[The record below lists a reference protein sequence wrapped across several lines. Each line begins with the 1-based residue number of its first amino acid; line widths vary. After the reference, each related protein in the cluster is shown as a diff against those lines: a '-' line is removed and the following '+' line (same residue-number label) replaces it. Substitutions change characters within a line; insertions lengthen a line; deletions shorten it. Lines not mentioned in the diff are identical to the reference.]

1 MNFSYKISGN
11 PVMSTSTYL
20 DLPQDS
26 NSCTPDI
33 YPEAETN
40 SNNNSLHTPSNKRK
54 RKKKQSLWSKGMVT
68 KKAKVIHKVRNMIS
82 GISQS
87 TYVHT

>member
-1 MNFSYKISGN
+1 MNTN
-11 PVMSTSTYL
+11 TYL

-68 KKAKVIHKVRNMIS
+68 KKTKVIHKVCIVLEKIYYSKCVFINCVI
-82 GISQS
+82 
-87 TYVHT
+87 